1 MAMLKSGRSRPQATS
16 MRWSSV
22 LKFILGVFFAIAL
35 LAAGAVVAAK
45 VMMARLSVMPPKPT
59 FPNDTPTKAASK
71 PAAKPAASPTA
82 AKPDT
87 ADKPLPPG
95 AFPAR
100 VTQSIGLVVRDA
112 PGGDGVS
119 IGGVDFNDRVTVLE
133 TNADKTWQRIRLSNG
148 QEGWVRSG
156 NVEQVSQ

>member
-1 MAMLKSGRSRPQATS
+1 

-22 LKFILGVFFAIAL
+22 LKFFLGVLLAIAL
-35 LAAGAVVAAK
+35 LAAGGVVAAR

-59 FPNDTPTKAASK
+59 FPNDTPTKPAPK
-71 PAAKPAASPTA
+71 PAAKPAASPSET
-82 AKPDT
+82 KPDT
-87 ADKPLPPG
+87 AAKPLPPG

-112 PGGDGVS
+112 PGGEGGS
-119 IGGVDFNDRVTVLE
+119 IGGVDFNERVTVLE
-133 TNADKTWQRIRLSNG
+133 TNADKTWQKIRLSNG
-148 QEGWVRSG
+148 QEGWVRAG